1 MSLNAAKKKHF
12 RTIGHNLK
20 PVVMVADK
28 GLTDGVVEETLRA
41 LNDHELIKVKFA
53 IGDREAKQQLM
64 KELVE
69 TVKAEMVQSIGK
81 IALIYKAADK
91 PNPLL
96 SNLQRPAE

>member
-53 IGDREAKQQLM
+53 VGDREVKQQLM

-69 TVKAEMVQSIGK
+69 TVEAEMVQTIGK
-81 IALIYKAADK
+81 IALIYKAAEK

-96 SNLQRPAE
+96 SNLLRPVE

>member
-28 GLTDGVVEETLRA
+28 GLTEGVVEETQRA

-53 IGDREAKQQLM
+53 IAEREDRQQLM
-64 KELVE
+64 SELVE
-69 TVKAEMVQSIGK
+69 TVGAETVQVIGK
-81 IALIYKAADK
+81 IALMYKPADK
-91 PNPLL
+91 PNPQL
-96 SNLQRPAE
+96 SNLLRPHE

>member
-53 IGDREAKQQLM
+53 IGDREVKQQLM

-69 TVKAEMVQSIGK
+69 AVEAEMVQTIGK
-81 IALIYKAADK
+81 IALIYKAAAK

-96 SNLQRPAE
+96 SNLLRPVE